1 MRTDDKKRITCL
13 ETICF
18 EKTLSRNKQTKE
30 GVYLLDRILG
40 IESHEWLTEDA
51 EVKLLEEA
59 VKTSYRKAG
68 KETSLTDQVSWQTV
82 KNKLHKLRFPKQE

>member
-1 MRTDDKKRITCL
+1 M
-13 ETICF
+13 
-18 EKTLSRNKQTKE
+18 
-30 GVYLLDRILG
+30 LDRILG